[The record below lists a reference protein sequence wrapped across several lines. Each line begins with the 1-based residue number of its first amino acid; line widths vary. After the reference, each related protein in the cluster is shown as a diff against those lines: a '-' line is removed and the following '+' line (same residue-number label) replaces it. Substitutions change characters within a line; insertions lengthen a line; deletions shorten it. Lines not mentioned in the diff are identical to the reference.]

1 MGLAKLP
8 PGRVMGWCG
17 WAQGKDMGGWG
28 MGGGGGMGVASLGKG
43 MGRALG
49 MGELARVLTHLLQL
63 QPHFVEGSK
72 PVGLSPG
79 HGVLALLAFLILQ
92 PETEARGILRLQ

>member
-1 MGLAKLP
+1 
-8 PGRVMGWCG
+8 
-17 WAQGKDMGGWG
+17 
-28 MGGGGGMGVASLGKG
+28 MGVASLGKG